1 MARNPVI
8 RWSAVLVKAYRGNIS
23 DFRQRLDEIYDWLLR
38 SPQAKPDVEKTIR
51 EFADNA
57 GLDVETPLPATSAV
71 ITNGQKVDVGAVLGS
86 GEFATFTVAGGVVT
100 GIALTET

>member
-51 EFADNA
+51 EFAENA
-57 GLDVETPLPATSAV
+57 GLDVDAPTPATAV
-71 ITNGQKVDVGAVLGS
+71 LISDGQKVNAGS
-86 GEFATFTVAGGVVT
+86 VIGTGDFATFTVAGGVIT
-100 GIALTET
+100 GIALTES